1 MEPREPTREQGI
13 AIYRTMHRIREFE
26 LQVSRCFAA
35 AEIPGFIHV
44 GVGEEAIA
52 ATVGT
57 LLTPADLVSATH
69 RGHGHCLAKGADA
82 GRMMAELFGRATGHC
97 GGRGG
102 SMHLCDMPNGVLGTN
117 GIVGGNL
124 PIAVGTALA
133 SKIRGTRQVTV
144 AFFGDGAANEGAA
157 HEAFNLACV
166 WDLPVVFVCENNL
179 YAALTPQS
187 VHTKGTVIADRAAGY
202 AMRGVRVDGNDV
214 LAVFAAAS
222 AAVDL
227 ARAGAGPTL
236 IEAMTYRWHG
246 HHEGDRM
253 TYRTKDEM
261 NAWREKDPIPR
272 FRAWLDA
279 RDYLTAAEDA
289 QLVADV
295 KAEIKAATE
304 FARQS
309 PWPAPEAALEDVY
322 A

>member
-1 MEPREPTREQGI
+1 MASREPTREEGI

-57 LLTPADLVSATH
+57 ILEPADFVSATH

-133 SKIRGTRQVTV
+133 SKVRRTRQVTV
-144 AFFGDGAANEGAA
+144 AFFGDGAANEGAV

-187 VHTKGTVIADRAAGY
+187 VHTKGTAIAERAAGY

-214 LAVFAAAS
+214 LAVFVAAS
-222 AAVDL
+222 TAIDS
-227 ARAGAGPTL
+227 ARAGEGPTL

-253 TYRTKDEM
+253 AYRTKDEM

-272 FRAWLDA
+272 FRAWLQA
-279 RDYLTAAEDA
+279 RDYLGPAEDA
-289 QLVADV
+289 RLVADV
-295 KAEIKAATE
+295 KAEIDAATE